1 MQNEFKIN
9 ELRDIWP
16 IIAKRKWFVVLPW
29 LLVSAIVIGGS
40 FLITRE
46 YQASTIVLLDKE
58 IKLSS
63 ELQGLLGISRSYFET
78 EGQRRDELKGYYN
91 ELTSSYYISE
101 MSRRLNL
108 DRDPELTRRAEKAS
122 LSQPGIPLDQLK
134 LYLLQNDLREK
145 IGVSFVAG
153 DQIMISAESPNPA
166 TARDI
171 ANTLSDIFVSE
182 KLKQE
187 MASIRSSQDFSD
199 VQLQKYEKL
208 LQDKINEKTD
218 FERSYLKSQL
228 DPSLTSESNR
238 TEIQSEID
246 QTQDDIND
254 QQRTERDLLDRLNSV
269 NGLSATSL
277 SLKDSDDNAKYK
289 DDLKS
294 QLRSIGD
301 LMLKYPWGDPQIL
314 NNRLKQNSTLSLIE
328 AENKRL
334 VAQQFASYDDST
346 RSLLSRLFTVRTN
359 LDFYYT
365 KANYLKASLDE
376 LKDKINRIPE
386 YQATL
391 DRINREIVAATELR
405 DKFKKQQESSTIS
418 QALLQDM
425 SSAKFKIVEPARMPL
440 DPIKPNRAKII
451 FMGILFG
458 LVLGCAVAV
467 IMELLDSSFRK
478 VEDVEA
484 CLNLHVVGV
493 VPKIEFLDKIK
504 S

>member
-1 MQNEFKIN
+1 VN
-9 ELRDIWP
+9 
-16 IIAKRKWFVVLPW
+16 
-29 LLVSAIVIGGS
+29 
-40 FLITRE
+40 
-46 YQASTIVLLDKE
+46 
-58 IKLSS
+58 
-63 ELQGLLGISRSYFET
+63 
-78 EGQRRDELKGYYN
+78 
-91 ELTSSYYISE
+91 
-101 MSRRLNL
+101 
-108 DRDPELTRRAEKAS
+108 
-122 LSQPGIPLDQLK
+122 
-134 LYLLQNDLREK
+134 
-145 IGVSFVAG
+145 FVAT
-153 DQIMISAESPNPA
+153 DQIMISAESPNPG

-199 VQLQKYEKL
+199 VQLQKYEKQ

-218 FERSYLKSQL
+218 FERNYLSSQL
-228 DPSLTSESNR
+228 DANITSEANR

-246 QTQDDIND
+246 QTQEDIND
-254 QQRTERDLLDRLNSV
+254 HQRTERDLLDKLNGTHGLAV
-269 NGLSATSL
+269 NSL
-277 SLKDSDDNAKYK
+277 SLQDSDQNIKSK

-334 VAQQFASYDDST
+334 VNQQFASYDDST
-346 RSLLSRLFTVRTN
+346 RSMLSHLFTVRTD

-391 DRINREIVAATELR
+391 DRINREIAAATEMR

-418 QALLQDM
+418 QALLQDV

-440 DPIKPNRAKII
+440 DPIKPNRTKII
-451 FMGILFG
+451 LMGILFG
-458 LVLGCAVAV
+458 LVLGCAIAV

-478 VEDVEA
+478 VEDVES

-493 VPKIEFLDKIK
+493 VPRIEFLDKIK